1 MMNNLKKYPYV
12 SIVAFYVFSFC
23 LFFLLY
29 GQVLAFD
36 YVWDDRE
43 LFVYNPELLNNPL
56 SWQLIARP
64 VLEGTS
70 YFRPL
75 VHLSWFSEF
84 HLFGLRPRVSH
95 GINLA
100 VFYMGALLL
109 FHLVK
114 FILRKTASAG
124 LIAGI
129 SALIYLCHPM
139 NIEATAWV
147 AGRFDTFATFFL
159 ILATYSFL
167 AVRPGMLRAL
177 LVLLAYVA
185 ALGSKETGILFLPSL
200 FCTWVLAHH
209 SNSEPW
215 SPVFKSFFVKNY
227 ALLVNLLGLT
237 IIYLFIRAYYASGM
251 THLGMG
257 ASYIYKT
264 YIINQIPVISIK
276 EYITRTLLPF
286 YDLGLF
292 FPIEYFVNPLNK
304 IVSWAVCLFVASVVF
319 FGFKRRMNFVFAI
332 LGYLIMI
339 SLVIYLIPIST
350 AANIVQDRFLSPA
363 MPFFII
369 LVALGLSFL
378 AEKRKIIAISAGMF
392 YAASITFITIQLVPI
407 WQNELKFWY
416 HISIFQEKYNH
427 IFHPMLLRAMM
438 EFNVPRKDIEE
449 LMSKEREEIKRTGVF
464 RPITFIMY
472 GQYLVDQK
480 DPEGIK
486 LLREYSDIL
495 DEIGETYQ
503 VEGLSRRDVF
513 AIYYSYALGLLEIE
527 HNIKESAAIF
537 EKAKKYNGPYK
548 TTSTLALDIILNLLQ
563 NKNNEAKESFHE
575 LMAISNIAHEDFIG
589 RINEKIKINC
599 AANNL
604 NIPACQPDFDVRQL
618 ENK

>member
-95 GINLA
+95 GINLV

-159 ILATYSFL
+159 ILAIYAFL
-167 AVRPGMLRAL
+167 AIRPGMLRAL
-177 LVLLAYVA
+177 LVSLAYLA

-209 SNSEPW
+209 SNSEP
-215 SPVFKSFFVKNY
+215 
-227 ALLVNLLGLT
+227 
-237 IIYLFIRAYYASGM
+237 
-251 THLGMG
+251 
-257 ASYIYKT
+257 
-264 YIINQIPVISIK
+264 
-276 EYITRTLLPF
+276 
-286 YDLGLF
+286 
-292 FPIEYFVNPLNK
+292 
-304 IVSWAVCLFVASVVF
+304 
-319 FGFKRRMNFVFAI
+319 
-332 LGYLIMI
+332 
-339 SLVIYLIPIST
+339 
-350 AANIVQDRFLSPA
+350 
-363 MPFFII
+363 
-369 LVALGLSFL
+369 
-378 AEKRKIIAISAGMF
+378 
-392 YAASITFITIQLVPI
+392 
-407 WQNELKFWY
+407 
-416 HISIFQEKYNH
+416 
-427 IFHPMLLRAMM
+427 
-438 EFNVPRKDIEE
+438 
-449 LMSKEREEIKRTGVF
+449 
-464 RPITFIMY
+464 
-472 GQYLVDQK
+472 
-480 DPEGIK
+480 
-486 LLREYSDIL
+486 
-495 DEIGETYQ
+495 
-503 VEGLSRRDVF
+503 
-513 AIYYSYALGLLEIE
+513 
-527 HNIKESAAIF
+527 
-537 EKAKKYNGPYK
+537 
-548 TTSTLALDIILNLLQ
+548 
-563 NKNNEAKESFHE
+563 
-575 LMAISNIAHEDFIG
+575 
-589 RINEKIKINC
+589 
-599 AANNL
+599 
-604 NIPACQPDFDVRQL
+604 
-618 ENK
+618 